1 LIQEERP
8 PVRWG
13 VGVAL
18 AIAIAFG
25 LVAGLYELHDPDIW
39 WVAAAG
45 RARLVTGAIPTTNL
59 FSFTDPTHPWLMH
72 EWLLAVP
79 YAWLMQHLGPGAF
92 ALGAVI
98 QTAVATAL
106 IARFFHDETRSVGAF
121 LSLTIVTL
129 ALFGLRFLT
138 LRPTH
143 VALLL
148 ALAFSTL
155 LFREG
160 LDLPRT
166 LLLVALELAWANVH
180 GSFVVGVCLA
190 LGSVIVYPGE
200 RRARAALVGLVTL
213 VTFINPYGPRLHRFV
228 LEYFLGQRE
237 VYRVIHEHV
246 EDFAPLYRLS
256 PVDKPLTFIGFA
268 VIVVAFVLLLRR
280 DAGGRSPSLARA
292 AIVGVLAIV
301 AVLNAR
307 HLDLAG
313 LVSMLLA
320 APSVD
325 ALFRNGALTSAVAR
339 SRWIPLTLAS
349 SSLVA
354 GLGGFVWR
362 TVEAPSRDR
371 FVTPDGTSGASWALA
386 LDHVPAGARLFV
398 PFSAGGIAIW
408 YTAPRGV
415 HVFYDPRND
424 CYSAAVARDAFALEY
439 VSGGSE
445 AAIATLER
453 YGTTD
458 VLVPRSHPL
467 ARAMFT
473 SKGYSPAFATDEVVS
488 FHRRD

>member
-1 LIQEERP
+1 MIQEERP

-200 RRARAALVGLVTL
+200 RRARAA
-213 VTFINPYGPRLHRFV
+213 
-228 LEYFLGQRE
+228 
-237 VYRVIHEHV
+237 
-246 EDFAPLYRLS
+246 
-256 PVDKPLTFIGFA
+256 
-268 VIVVAFVLLLRR
+268 
-280 DAGGRSPSLARA
+280 
-292 AIVGVLAIV
+292 IVGVLAIV